1 MLKSVLKLGAIGLL
15 AAAIAGAPTQL
26 QAQTTNA
33 PAATKKATVEKKAA
47 TGMKRSG
54 GGVHG
59 NLAALDQT
67 AKTITVGKHTY
78 QITSATKIIK
88 GGNPATLDEGV
99 VGEYVSVGYKTAADG
114 KLNAT
119 KVTFGK
125 PEAKS
130 SAKKKT
136 EQTTE
141 K

>member
-1 MLKSVLKLGAIGLL
+1 MLKSIMRFGAFGLL

-33 PAATKKATVEKKAA
+33 PAAAKKTTVEKKAA
-47 TGMKRSG
+47 TGTKRSG

-59 NLAALDQT
+59 NLAALDKA

-78 QITSATKIIK
+78 QVTSETKIFK
-88 GGNPATLDEGV
+88 AGNPATLDEGV
-99 VGEYVSVGYKTAADG
+99 VGEYVSLGYKTAADG

-125 PEAKS
+125 PEAKRGE
-130 SAKKKT
+130 KKQVEKKT
-136 EQTTE
+136 E
-141 K
+141 

>member
-1 MLKSVLKLGAIGLL
+1 MLKYVLKFGAIGLL

-26 QAQTTNA
+26 LAQTTNK
-33 PAATKKATVEKKAA
+33 PAATKKAAVEKKASA
-47 TGMKRSG
+47 EKKRTG

-59 NLAALDQT
+59 NLAAIDKV

-78 QITSATKIIK
+78 QITSETKINK
-88 GGNPATLDEGV
+88 AGQPGTLDDGV
-99 VGEYVSVGYKTAADG
+99 VGEYVSLGYKAAEDG

-125 PEAKS
+125 PEAKGGEKKK
-130 SAKKKT
+130 AEKKT
-136 EQTTE
+136 E

>member
-1 MLKSVLKLGAIGLL
+1 MLKSILKLGAIGLL

-26 QAQTTNA
+26 LAQTTNKTATAKKA
-33 PAATKKATVEKKAA
+33 PAEK
-47 TGMKRSG
+47 KRSG

-59 NLAALDQT
+59 NLAAIDKV

-78 QITSATKIIK
+78 QITSETKISK
-88 GGNPATLDEGV
+88 AGKPGTLDDGV
-99 VGEYVSVGYKTAADG
+99 VGEYVSLGYKAAEDG

-130 SAKKKT
+130 GEKKPVEKKT
-136 EQTTE
+136 E

>member
-1 MLKSVLKLGAIGLL
+1 MLKSVLKLGAISLL

-26 QAQTTNA
+26 LAQTTNK
-33 PAATKKATVEKKAA
+33 PAATKKATVEKKAPSDK
-47 TGMKRSG
+47 KRSG

-59 NLAALDQT
+59 NLAALDQA

-78 QITSATKIIK
+78 QITSETKIFK
-88 GGNPATLDEGV
+88 AGSPGTLDDGV
-99 VGEYVSVGYKTAADG
+99 VGEYVSLGYKAAEDG

-125 PEAKS
+125 PEEKTAEKKK
-130 SAKKKT
+130 ADKKT
-136 EQTTE
+136 E